1 MGPELRRQ
9 KLQQIK
15 EAFNRATVFYKEGE
29 IDAAFDGLVKLQGM
43 AAAFHGVDGAL
54 YHYTTDTA
62 DTLALF
68 LAQPD
73 TRDFTA
79 WALFRACK
87 ALAGLKG
94 PLEANDE
101 PQAEGLFHKAVVAWD
116 SRNVEAF
123 DEASSQ
129 LFELSRNLP
138 LGNKAGRFHSLLVN
152 QAYGVVGMPHL
163 SHTLQ
168 EHSGWE
174 ET

>member
-15 EAFNRATVFYKEGE
+15 GTFNRATVFYKEGE

-43 AAAFHGVDGAL
+43 AAAFHGVDDAL
-54 YHYTTDTA
+54 YRYTTDTA
-62 DTLALF
+62 DTLAQF

-87 ALAGLKG
+87 ALAALKG
-94 PLEANDE
+94 SLEANGE
-101 PQAEGLFHKAVVAWD
+101 SQVEGLFHQAVAAWD
-116 SRNVEAF
+116 THNVEAF

-129 LFELSRNLP
+129 LLELSKTRP

-152 QAYGVVGMPHL
+152 YVFGVVGTPHL